1 MKLNVVFLLAV
12 VNTGTSNYHPT
23 EGTSCEMANSQA
35 FCHNKDLHQIPHEL
49 HPNVNKIDLSGNLIQ
64 SIPEMPLSFYTSLQC
79 LDLSSNQISF
89 ITSGVFAHMTS
100 LLEINLANNNL
111 YELAQNGTEGIGL
124 LPKVE
129 IMDLSH
135 NNLYNGMA
143 EYFIKEAPTLRYL
156 SLADNSIVM
165 ISHKMFQ
172 GSPSLME
179 IDLQRNIIMDIEEGA
194 FETLVNLSKL
204 NLSTNSITCISD
216 FNLKQLEILDLS
228 RNSIETFRITKSDDE
243 YSLRCLDLSENKL
256 LHFPVFPQVN
266 KLVTLNL
273 SNNLIQLT
281 AESPYNKMDYGDNE
295 WLDAS
300 FHLLDQKRSRNISSL
315 YLSQLVYLDLS
326 YNEIRS
332 IPDGFFESMLS
343 LHTLNLSKNCLQAF
357 AVSYGSA
364 LISLTVLDLSYNA
377 LQNLFLDAGALP
389 NLKEFHIQNNNL
401 QTLQFDVFSSLP
413 RLRLLNLQSNNIS
426 LCHTYSGLAKQRL
439 AAEGSGCVSFVNS
452 PTLQYLY
459 LADNMLNILPA
470 HTFYK
475 TPLVVLDLS
484 MNPGL
489 KIELKALSGLEKS
502 LEYLHLHG
510 NSLIELNIDLPCF
523 SHLKHLNLSENQ
535 LNWLP
540 KWGSDSPLEVLD
552 LRNNRFST
560 LEDSNIL
567 ALENSLKNLYLSGNP
582 LNCCGNIWLSS
593 IIQNKNVQIPNV
605 EHLTCQ
611 YIQNFGYREEI
622 HIGNIRPEDCEKE
635 DLKKIN
641 LLIIL
646 TFVLVLSVLI
656 IGVGSFLCF
665 RRQNFSHQFK
675 A

>member
-1 MKLNVVFLLAV
+1 MKLNVIFLLAV
-12 VNTGTSNYHPT
+12 VTTGTSNYHPT

-256 LHFPVFPQVN
+256 LHFPVFPQ
-266 KLVTLNL
+266 
-273 SNNLIQLT
+273 
-281 AESPYNKMDYGDNE
+281 
-295 WLDAS
+295 
-300 FHLLDQKRSRNISSL
+300 
-315 YLSQLVYLDLS
+315 
-326 YNEIRS
+326 
-332 IPDGFFESMLS
+332 
-343 LHTLNLSKNCLQAF
+343 
-357 AVSYGSA
+357 
-364 LISLTVLDLSYNA
+364 
-377 LQNLFLDAGALP
+377 NLFLDAGALP
-389 NLKEFHIQNNNL
+389 NLKEFHIQSNNL
-401 QTLQFDVFSSLP
+401 QTLQFDIFSSLP